1 MDRAVIIIDATR
13 LAGTT
18 WQEIGDY
25 LAVVSLAQISMERLA
40 GLQENQLVSQ
50 MANRERDLGEQVRPG
65 LPDR

>member
-40 GLQENQLVSQ
+40 GLQESQLVSQ
-50 MANRERDLGEQVRPG
+50 MANRERDLGEQGRPG

>member
-1 MDRAVIIIDATR
+1 MGSTHAV
-13 LAGTT
+13 